1 MRAHLSVF
9 HLISIF
15 PQGQALY
22 FLYFRTPGIEG
33 KLSTYLSTDCLNC
46 LIAETYKLLIEMLP
60 QDPTATSVLFDSVFA
75 TTSRWPGLLCWRSR
89 FLPLGMRAESHPSRM
104 GSVLCCYP
112 LRTSSSASLAFPGTS
127 HNSKFNIRAKSLFVI
142 NCFIP
147 DIAPVTLFYYLISY
161 S

>member
-1 MRAHLSVF
+1 MSAGISSLEGFSINDHLNTPGHGPHTSQAPIWG
-9 HLISIF
+9 LIFPFFISSRFF

-112 LRTSSSASLAFPGTS
+112 LRT
-127 HNSKFNIRAKSLFVI
+127 
-142 NCFIP
+142 
-147 DIAPVTLFYYLISY
+147 
-161 S
+161 